1 MPPERGGRFESMPRI
16 LFVEDELALTDTVKR
31 FFQREGYD
39 VFIARSQTEALEA
52 YQRHPPDCV
61 VLDVMLNEG
70 PEPDRSGFDVCR
82 ALRDADYDGPV
93 IFVTARTGE
102 QDKLL
107 GFELGADDYVTKPF
121 SLLELK
127 ARISAVLRRTG
138 GAKSV
143 YRFRIGTAQP
153 VEVEVDLDNY
163 VIRHPDGEERLSNR
177 EQELLRYLIEH
188 RGKVLPR
195 GELLTGIWRY
205 SPNVTT
211 RTVDTHILNVRKK
224 LRDDAGS
231 PMFIETLH
239 GVGYRFIAQ
248 EG

>member
-1 MPPERGGRFESMPRI
+1 MPRI
-16 LFVEDELALTDTVKR
+16 LIVEDEQALLDTVQR
-31 FFQREGYD
+31 FFSREGFD
-39 VFIARSQTEALEA
+39 VQLARSRTEALEL
-52 YQRHPPDCV
+52 YNRYPPDVV

-70 PEPDRSGFDVCR
+70 PEPDFDGFDVCR
-82 ALRDADYDGPV
+82 ALRDVEYEGPV
-93 IFVTARTGE
+93 IFVTARTSE
-102 QDKLL
+102 ADKLA

-127 ARISAVLRRTG
+127 ARVQAVLKRSG
-138 GAKSV
+138 GARSV
-143 YRFRIGTAQP
+143 YRFGT
-153 VEVEVDLDNY
+153 VEVALDNY
-163 VIRHPDGEERLSNR
+163 VIRHPDAEERLSNR

-224 LRDDAGS
+224 LRDDATN
-231 PMFIETLH
+231 PRFIETLH
-239 GVGYRFIAQ
+239 GVGYRFIAN

>member
-1 MPPERGGRFESMPRI
+1 MPRI
-16 LFVEDELALTDTVKR
+16 LFVEDEQALIDTVQR
-31 FFQREGYD
+31 FFTREGFE
-39 VFIARSQTEALEA
+39 VHHARGLTEALAA
-52 YQRHPPDCV
+52 YQRFPPDAI

-70 PEPDRSGFDVCR
+70 PEPDHSGFDVCK

-93 IFVTARTGE
+93 IFVTARTAE
-102 QDKLL
+102 QDKLI

-127 ARISAVLRRTG
+127 ARVQAVLRRAG
-138 GAKSV
+138 GARSV
-143 YRFRIGTAQP
+143 YRFG
-153 VEVEVDLDNY
+153 EVEVDLDNY
-163 VIRHPDGEERLSNR
+163 VIRHASAGDEERLSNR

-224 LRDDAGS
+224 LRDDAAS
-231 PMFIETLH
+231 PKFIETLH

>member
-1 MPPERGGRFESMPRI
+1 MPRI
-16 LFVEDELALTDTVKR
+16 LFVEDEQALLDTVER
-31 FFQREGYD
+31 FFKREGFD
-39 VFIARSQTEALEA
+39 VHTARAMSEAMEIH
-52 YQRHPPDCV
+52 QRFPPDVV

-70 PEPDRSGFDVCR
+70 PEPDRSGFDVCKG
-82 ALRDADYDGPV
+82 LRDASYEGPV
-93 IFVTARTGE
+93 IFVTARTAE

-127 ARISAVLRRTG
+127 ARVEAVLRRSG
-138 GAKSV
+138 GARSV
-143 YRFRIGTAQP
+143 YRFG
-153 VEVEVDLDNY
+153 EVEVDLDNY
-163 VIRHPDGEERLSNR
+163 VIRHTGGEEERLSNR

-224 LRDDAGS
+224 LKDDAAS
-231 PMFIETLH
+231 PRFIETLH
-239 GVGYRFIAQ
+239 GVGYRFIAE

>member
-1 MPPERGGRFESMPRI
+1 MPRI
-16 LFVEDELALTDTVKR
+16 LFVEDETALTDTVKR
-31 FFQREGYD
+31 FFVREGFD
-39 VFIARSQTEALEA
+39 VLIARSLSEAKAIHERA
-52 YQRHPPDCV
+52 TPDVC

-70 PEPDRSGFDVCR
+70 PEPDFSGFDVCR
-82 ALRDADYDGPV
+82 ALRDDGYSGPV
-93 IFVTARTGE
+93 IFVTARTSE

-127 ARISAVLRRTG
+127 ARVTAVIRRSG
-138 GAKSV
+138 GGRSI
-143 YRFRIGTAQP
+143 YRYGEI
-153 VEVEVDLDNY
+153 EVDLDNY

-188 RGKVLPR
+188 REKVLPR
-195 GELLTGIWRY
+195 GELLTAIWRY

-224 LRDDAGS
+224 LRDDAAK
-231 PMFIETLH
+231 PQFIETLH
-239 GVGYRFIAQ
+239 GVGYRFI
-248 EG
+248 GGDP

>member
-1 MPPERGGRFESMPRI
+1 MPRI
-16 LFVEDELALTDTVKR
+16 LFVEDEVALIDTVKR
-31 FFQREGYD
+31 FFTREGYD
-39 VFIARSQTEALEA
+39 VFVARCQSEALEH
-52 YQRHPPDCV
+52 YQRYPPDV
-61 VLDVMLNEG
+61 IVLDVMLNEG
-70 PEPDRSGFDVCR
+70 PEPERSGFDVCR

-127 ARISAVLRRTG
+127 ARVGAVLRRTG
-138 GAKSV
+138 GARSV
-143 YRFRIGTAQP
+143 YKFG
-153 VEVEVDLDNY
+153 VVEVDLDNY
-163 VIRHPDGEERLSNR
+163 VIRHGDGEERLSNR

-224 LRDDAGS
+224 LRDDAGA
-231 PMFIETLH
+231 PKFIETLH
-239 GVGYRFIAQ
+239 GVGYRFIAS

>member
-1 MPPERGGRFESMPRI
+1 MPRI
-16 LFVEDELALTDTVKR
+16 LFVEDEQALTDTVSR
-31 FFQREGYD
+31 FFRREGFD
-39 VFIARSQTEALEA
+39 VHVASGLSEALA
-52 YQRHPPDCV
+52 AHLRFPPDVV

-70 PEPDRSGFDVCR
+70 PEPDKSGFEVCK

-93 IFVTARTGE
+93 IFVTARTSE

-127 ARISAVLRRTG
+127 ARVSAVLRRSG
-138 GAKSV
+138 GARSV
-143 YRFRIGTAQP
+143 YRFGAI
-153 VEVEVDLDNY
+153 EVDLDNY

-231 PMFIETLH
+231 PQFIETLH
-239 GVGYRFIAQ
+239 GVGYRFIGQ

>member
-1 MPPERGGRFESMPRI
+1 MPRI
-16 LFVEDELALTDTVKR
+16 LFVEDEVALTDTVKR
-31 FFQREGYD
+31 FFQREGYE
-39 VFIARSQTEALEA
+39 VLTARGQTEALEL
-52 YQRHPPDCV
+52 YHRFPPDV
-61 VLDVMLNEG
+61 IVLDVMLNEG
-70 PEPDRSGFDVCR
+70 PEPDRTGFDVCR
-82 ALRDADYDGPV
+82 ALREADYDGPV
-93 IFVTARTGE
+93 VFVTARTSE

-127 ARISAVLRRTG
+127 ARLGAVLRRTG

-143 YRFRIGTAQP
+143 YKFGQ
-153 VEVEVDLDNY
+153 VEVDLDNY
-163 VIRHPDGEERLSNR
+163 VIRHQDGEERLSNR

>member
-1 MPPERGGRFESMPRI
+1 MPRI
-16 LFVEDELALTDTVKR
+16 LFVEDEIALTDTIQR
-31 FFQREGYD
+31 FFSREGFD
-39 VFIARSQTEALEA
+39 VTTARSLTEATEH
-52 YQRHPPDCV
+52 YDRSTPDVC

-70 PEPDRSGFDVCR
+70 PEPDKSGFDVCK
-82 ALRDADYDGPV
+82 ALRDAGYDGPV
-93 IFVTARTGE
+93 IFVTARTSE

-127 ARISAVLRRTG
+127 ARVSAVLRRSG
-138 GAKSV
+138 GGRST
-143 YRFRIGTAQP
+143 YRFGT
-153 VEVEVDLDNY
+153 VEVDLDNY
-163 VIRHPDGEERLSNR
+163 VIRHPDGDERLSNR

-224 LRDDAGS
+224 LRDDAAN

-239 GVGYRFIAQ
+239 GVGYRFIGA

>member
-1 MPPERGGRFESMPRI
+1 MPRI
-16 LFVEDELALTDTVKR
+16 LFVEDEVALTDTITR
-31 FFQREGYD
+31 FFQREGYE
-39 VFIARSQTEALEA
+39 VLTARSLTEAVDA
-52 YQRHPPDCV
+52 YARFPPDAV

-70 PEPDRSGFDVCR
+70 PEPERSGFDVCR
-82 ALRDADYDGPV
+82 ALRDAEYDGPV
-93 IFVTARTGE
+93 LFVTARTSE

-127 ARISAVLRRTG
+127 ARVQAVLRRTG

-143 YRFRIGTAQP
+143 FKFGP
-153 VEVEVDLDNY
+153 VEVDLDNY
-163 VIRHPDGEERLSNR
+163 VIRHGDGEERLSNR

-195 GELLTGIWRY
+195 SELLTGIWRY

-224 LRDDAGS
+224 LRDDAGR
-231 PMFIETLH
+231 PLFIETLH

>member
-1 MPPERGGRFESMPRI
+1 MPRI
-16 LFVEDELALTDTVKR
+16 LFVEDEKAVLDTLTR
-31 FFQREGYD
+31 FFEREGYT
-39 VFIARSQTEALEA
+39 VYAARSLGEASAVVE
-52 YQRHPPDCV
+52 RHPIDIA

-70 PEPDRSGFDVCR
+70 PEPEHDGFEVCRMVRDSGFN
-82 ALRDADYDGPV
+82 GPV
-93 IFVTARTGE
+93 LFVTARTSE

-121 SLLELK
+121 SLKELA
-127 ARISAVLRRTG
+127 ARIQAVLRRAG
-138 GAKSV
+138 GARSTW
-143 YRFRIGTAQP
+143 RFGTC
-153 VEVEVDLDNY
+153 EVDLDNY
-163 VIRHPDGEERLSNR
+163 VIRHPGEEERLSNR

-195 GELLTGIWRY
+195 EELLTAIWKY

-224 LRDDAGS
+224 LRDDATN
-231 PMFIETLH
+231 PKFIETMH
-239 GVGYRFIAQ
+239 GVGYRFVGE

>member
-1 MPPERGGRFESMPRI
+1 MPRI
-16 LFVEDELALTDTVKR
+16 LFVEDEEALTDTVSR
-31 FFQREGYD
+31 FFVREGFD
-39 VFIARSQTEALEA
+39 VHLARSQSEALET
-52 YQRHPPDCV
+52 YRRVTPDVV

-70 PEPDRSGFDVCR
+70 PEPDKSGFDVCR

-93 IFVTARTGE
+93 IFVTARTSE

-127 ARISAVLRRTG
+127 ARVAAVLRRSG

-143 YRFRIGTAQP
+143 YRFGP
-153 VEVEVDLDNY
+153 VEVDLDNY
-163 VIRHPDGEERLSNR
+163 VIHHADGDERLSNR

-231 PMFIETLH
+231 PVFIETLH
-239 GVGYRFIAQ
+239 GVGYRFIAR

>member
-1 MPPERGGRFESMPRI
+1 MPRI
-16 LFVEDELALTDTVKR
+16 LYVEDEVAIIDPIER
-31 FFQREGYD
+31 FFKREGYD
-39 VFIARSQTEALEA
+39 LHIARSQSEALET
-52 YQRHPPDCV
+52 YQRFPPDVV

-70 PEPDRSGFDVCR
+70 PEPDKSGFDVCR
-82 ALRDADYDGPV
+82 ALREADYDGPV
-93 IFVTARTGE
+93 LFVTARTSE

-121 SLLELK
+121 SYAELK
-127 ARISAVLRRTG
+127 ARIQAVLRRTG

-143 YRFRIGTAQP
+143 FRFGT
-153 VEVEVDLDNY
+153 VEVDLDNY
-163 VIRHPDGEERLSNR
+163 VIRHEDGEERLSNR

-195 GELLTGIWRY
+195 SELLTGIWRY

-224 LRDDAGS
+224 LRDDAGR
-231 PMFIETLH
+231 PLFIETLH
-239 GVGYRFIAQ
+239 GVGYRFIGQ

>member
-1 MPPERGGRFESMPRI
+1 MPRI
-16 LFVEDELALTDTVKR
+16 LFVEDETALTDTVER
-31 FFQREGYD
+31 FFKKEGYE
-39 VFIARSQTEALEA
+39 VYTAQCLTEALDI
-52 YQRHPPDCV
+52 YTRYGPDVC

-70 PEPDRSGFDVCR
+70 PEPDKSGFDVCK
-82 ALRDADYDGPV
+82 ALRDAEYSGPV
-93 IFVTARTGE
+93 IFVTARTSE

-127 ARISAVLRRTG
+127 ARVAAVLRRSG
-138 GAKSV
+138 GAKSL
-143 YRFRIGTAQP
+143 YKFG
-153 VEVEVDLDNY
+153 EVEVDLDNY

-195 GELLTGIWRY
+195 GELLTSIWRY

-224 LRDDAGS
+224 LRDDAANPS
-231 PMFIETLH
+231 FIETLH
-239 GVGYRFIAQ
+239 GVGYRFIGS
-248 EG
+248 E

>member
-1 MPPERGGRFESMPRI
+1 MPRI
-16 LFVEDELALTDTVKR
+16 LFVEDETALTDTVQR
-31 FFQREGYD
+31 FFTKEGYE
-39 VFIARSQTEALEA
+39 VYTAQCLTEALDIHA
-52 YQRHPPDCV
+52 RYGPDVC

-70 PEPDRSGFDVCR
+70 PEPDKSGFDVCK
-82 ALRDADYDGPV
+82 ALRDAEYSGPV
-93 IFVTARTGE
+93 IFVTARTSE

-127 ARISAVLRRTG
+127 ARVAAVLRRSG
-138 GAKSV
+138 GAKSL
-143 YRFRIGTAQP
+143 YKFGD
-153 VEVEVDLDNY
+153 VEVDLDNY
-163 VIRHPDGEERLSNR
+163 VIRHPGAEEKLSNR

-195 GELLTGIWRY
+195 PELLTSIWRY

-224 LRDDAGS
+224 LRDDAAN
-231 PMFIETLH
+231 PQFIETLH
-239 GVGYRFIAQ
+239 GVGYRFIGS
-248 EG
+248 E

>member
-1 MPPERGGRFESMPRI
+1 MARL
-16 LFVEDELALTDTVKR
+16 LFVEDEEAVRDSLQR
-31 FFQREGYD
+31 FFQREGYE
-39 VFIARSQTEALEA
+39 VFTASSRTEALEA
-52 YQRHPPDCV
+52 HHRFPPDCV

-70 PEPDRSGFDVCR
+70 PEPEFSGFDVCR
-82 ALRDADYDGPV
+82 ALRENDYFGPV
-93 IFVTARTGE
+93 IFLTARTTE
-102 QDKLL
+102 QDKLV
-107 GFELGADDYVTKPF
+107 GFDLGADDYVTKPF

-127 ARISAVLRRTG
+127 ARVSAVLRRVG
-138 GAKSV
+138 GARSV
-143 YRFRIGTAQP
+143 FRFGT
-153 VEVEVDLDNY
+153 VEVDLDNY
-163 VIRHPDGEERLSNR
+163 VIRHPDAEERLSNR

-224 LRDDAGS
+224 LRDDAS
-231 PMFIETLH
+231 NPRFIETLH
-239 GVGYRFIAQ
+239 GVGYRFIAN

>member
-1 MPPERGGRFESMPRI
+1 MPRI
-16 LFVEDELALTDTVKR
+16 LFVEDEVALTDTVKR
-31 FFQREGYD
+31 FFQREGYN
-39 VFIARSQTEALEA
+39 VILARSQTEALDA
-52 YQRHPPDCV
+52 YQRYPPDCV

-70 PEPDRSGFDVCR
+70 PEPDRSGFNVCR

-102 QDKLL
+102 ADKLL

-127 ARISAVLRRTG
+127 ARIAAVLRRTG
-138 GAKSV
+138 GAKSL
-143 YRFRIGTAQP
+143 YKFRVPAAHGATAD
-153 VEVEVDLDNY
+153 VEVDLDNY
-163 VIRHPDGEERLSNR
+163 VIRHADGEERLSNR

-205 SPNVTT
+205 SPHVTT

>member
-1 MPPERGGRFESMPRI
+1 MPRI
-16 LFVEDELALTDTVKR
+16 LLVEDEPPLLDTLQR
-31 FFQREGYD
+31 FFSREMYD
-39 VFIARSQTEALEA
+39 VYTARCMSQALAIA
-52 YQRHPPDCV
+52 QRHPPDVV

-70 PEPDRSGFDVCR
+70 PEPEKSGFDVCK
-82 ALRDADYDGPV
+82 ALRDDEYDGPV
-93 IFVTARTGE
+93 LFVTARTSE

-127 ARISAVLRRTG
+127 ARVNAVLRRTG
-138 GAKSV
+138 GARSV
-143 YRFRIGTAQP
+143 YRYPGA
-153 VEVEVDLDNY
+153 EVDLDNY
-163 VIRHPDGEERLSNR
+163 VIRHADSEERLSNR

-188 RGKVLPR
+188 KGKVLPR
-195 GELLTGIWRY
+195 GELLTSIWRY

-224 LRDDAGS
+224 LRDDAAE
-231 PMFIETLH
+231 PRFIETLH
-239 GVGYRFIAQ
+239 GVGYRFIGN